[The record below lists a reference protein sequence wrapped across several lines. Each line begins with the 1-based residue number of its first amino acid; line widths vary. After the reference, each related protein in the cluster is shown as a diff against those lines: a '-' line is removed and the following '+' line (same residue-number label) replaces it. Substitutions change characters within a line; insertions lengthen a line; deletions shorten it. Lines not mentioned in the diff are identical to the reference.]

1 MRLHFPTTI
10 SEAVSLRKETNGSYI
25 AGGTVLMVNKVIGKP
40 VSEDLIALERIPEL
54 HEIVETSTTIEVGAA
69 CSFSQIMAC
78 EAVRKYCNALYQG
91 ASQVGGP
98 QVRNRGTIGGN
109 LGCGTPASDAV
120 APILVL
126 DPQIVME
133 EDLIVK
139 FIFRKDEC
147 VRSAFRKV
155 GKRSALAV
163 SAVSIAVSAKPCSDS
178 DCGAGRACWAVRV
191 AVGSCAPKVVFCE
204 KTSAC
209 LSSGGT
215 IEQAKDILMTEIS
228 PIDDRWES
236 AEYRRAVCR
245 NLLEDLYREV
255 TA

>member
-10 SEAVSLRKETNGSYI
+10 EEAIETRKKTNGSYI
-25 AGGTVLMVNKVIGKP
+25 AGGTVLMVNRFNGKP
-40 VSEDLIALERIPEL
+40 VPEDLVALERIPEL
-54 HEIVETSTTIEVGAA
+54 HRIHETEDSIEIGAS
-69 CSFSQIMAC
+69 CSFSQILDC
-78 EAVRKYCNALYQG
+78 QAVNTYCNALYQA

-109 LGCGTPASDAV
+109 LACGTPASDAV

-126 DPQIVME
+126 DPQIVKE
-133 EDLIVK
+133 EDLITK
-139 FIFRKDEC
+139 FVFRKDPL

-155 GKRSALAV
+155 GKRTALAV
-163 SAVSIAVSAKPCSDS
+163 SAVSIAVASR
-178 DCGAGRACWAVRV
+178 GREIRV

-204 KTSAC
+204 KTSSC
-209 LSSGGT
+209 LSKGGS
-215 IEQAKDILMTEIS
+215 IEEAKGILMTEIS

-236 AEYRRAVCR
+236 AEYRRQVCK
-245 NLLEDLYREV
+245 NLLEELFKEF